1 MIRQNIVLKKH
12 FSYMEDAEYEIE
24 WLVAN
29 MSNVTKNTPLV
40 KVSYY
45 NDEKQQIQTIC
56 SVCDGIC
63 YIHISDA
70 DAFYD
75 SETALFG
82 FIIDNVQ
89 DIETIF
95 PCDIIVSHDEFSGE
109 MSLCWKRLG
118 GLEAIGVP
126 LTVNGKEI
134 LYIKSIYADGRLLLV
149 LDFIS
154 KEINMKKGDTLSLKF
169 INGQILDFTI
179 SSRPSKVM
187 GNFKFPDEEGN
198 HIKLF
203 DTGTYFSSYFY
214 KKLFQRRKLLR
225 ETSFTLSIKDVKIFT
240 DNLLCAWRITLN
252 SEGGS
257 MVGDE
262 FQSRYFKKEVCPLIL
277 NNMFK
282 TLLEHLKKYDSSFS
296 DEALSKETDKD
307 VDEGEKFD
315 YCYVYLMHDE
325 ANGYYKIGM
334 SNNPVYREGTLQSEK
349 PTISLVVYHKYPSR
363 KFAAAI
369 ESALHNVYKDN
380 HVRGE
385 WYKLTEKDVKIIIA
399 GLK

>member
-12 FSYMEDAEYEIE
+12 FSYMENAEYEIE

-29 MSNVTKNTPLV
+29 MSNVTKGIPLV
-40 KVSYY
+40 KVSLF
-45 NDEKQQIQTIC
+45 NHEKRQVQTIC
-56 SVCDGIC
+56 SECDGIC

-70 DAFYD
+70 DAFYE
-75 SETALFG
+75 SEASLFG
-82 FIIDNVQ
+82 FVIDNVK

-95 PCDIIVSHDEFSGE
+95 PCEIIESQDEFSGE
-109 MSLCWKRLG
+109 MSLCWNRLG
-118 GLEAIGVP
+118 GLETIGIP
-126 LTVNGKEI
+126 LIVNGREV
-134 LYIKSIYADGRLLLV
+134 LYIKSIYTEGHLVLV

-154 KEINMKKGDTLSLKF
+154 KAVNMKKGDTLSLKF
-169 INGQILDFTI
+169 MSGQILDFTVG
-179 SSRPSKVM
+179 SRPAKVM
-187 GNFKFPDEEGN
+187 GKFKFPDEEGN
-198 HIKLF
+198 HIELF
-203 DTGTYFSSYFY
+203 DRGANFSSYYF

-225 ETSFTLSIKDVKIFT
+225 ETTFTLSTKDIKIFT

-252 SEGGS
+252 SEGGAI
-257 MVGDE
+257 VGDE
-262 FQSRYFKKEVCPLIL
+262 FQSSYFKKEVCPLIL

-282 TLLEHLKKYDSSFS
+282 TLLEHLKKYDNSFS
-296 DEALSKETDKD
+296 EEALCKETDKG
-307 VDEGEKFD
+307 VDEEEFD

-349 PTISLVVYHKYPSR
+349 PTISLVVCHKYPSR

-369 ESALHNVYKDN
+369 EAALHNVYKDN

-385 WYKLTEKDVKIIIA
+385 WYKLTDKDVRVIVE